1 MACKFLIVDVTVS
14 DLTAADDGVVYFR
27 FIECGDVL
35 GDTTEIG
42 YTSGR
47 SDFDTGYCMDV
58 TAGPSSYEAF
68 ILVGGV
74 ETTPTGGSGITE
86 GAFCSGSAPVEVPSV
101 IVPPPYGKKYTLS
114 AAGKS
119 GHTFTAEIWEKEYTG
134 ATYQI
139 NTSTNP
145 FVLDC
150 LASGD
155 DPFQPV
161 LPTTFTIRAD
171 FTEFAGPW
179 PDFLSTDDRKYHVK
193 FYASGTTYL
202 LWQGFILMD
211 TITLPFTTGSQ
222 IVDIICVDALAL
234 LKSVNY
240 LPGVPLLTSTE
251 SIVKTINNCLAYLL
265 YPSGYKLN
273 FAVNY
278 YTSQLSDLTSALRQV
293 YVTQCNWQTNSDAY
307 TNCYDILEII
317 MTAFG
322 AQLYQSGGEWWVTSV
337 NERASNTIRVFQTDQ
352 NTSTDVAYTK
362 SINYT
367 IQPYINDSLTPF
379 YFVNNEQTKILS
391 KGFTIV
397 DVNGDVSYCYN
408 KLVNADFAKLSN
420 PTGSAPDGTP
430 DNWTTAIGT
439 GGSVTKNI
447 VTGITGLDLDAG
459 STNTTLL
466 STPVFIDEFDKVNL
480 TFDAYGGG
488 SGTTFLHIEIKIDVG
503 GGNFYKYGKSA
514 TGEPEWLYNPSSSA
528 GAYRI
533 VVASSATPQRYN
545 IESIGAPA
553 SGSLEISYR
562 FGFAVSGA
570 HTSGFFANSRL
581 TFESLYTNVSYKNL
595 NTASAYKKEV
605 TVKLGAYTALGVVV
619 SRSQSQSLLTQS
631 NNGLINWVRYGD
643 SSVSYSTLAI
653 LLLSQYYNIFSKPR
667 VNLSFT
673 QYNVFNQS
681 GNYFIGLVNSFAVT
695 DPSGTIS
702 VNAFKYILGACSIDY
717 VANTIS
723 GTGLQVANAN
733 LSFTTIQTLTPNK

>member
-27 FIECGDVL
+27 FIECGAAF
-35 GDTTEIG
+35 GETTEIG

-86 GAFCSGSAPVEVPSV
+86 GATCSGSDPVEVPTV

-114 AAGKS
+114 AVGKS

-155 DPFQPV
+155 DPFQPI

-179 PDFLSTDDRKYHVK
+179 PDFLSTDDRKYHVR
-193 FYASGTTYL
+193 FYAQGTTYL
-202 LWQGFILMD
+202 LWKGFILMD
-211 TITLPFTTGSQ
+211 TISLPFTTGRQ

-240 LPGVPLLTSTE
+240 IPGVALLTSTE
-251 SIVKTINNCLAYLL
+251 TLLQTINNCLAYLL
-265 YPSGYKLN
+265 YPGGYKLN
-273 FAVNY
+273 FGTNY
-278 YTSQLSDLTSALRQV
+278 YTSAMADTNNSFRQI
-293 YVTQCNWQTNSDAY
+293 YVTQCNWQDDSDSY
-307 TNCYDILEII
+307 LSCYDILEII

-337 NERASNTIRVFQTDQ
+337 NERTNSTLRIFQTDQ
-352 NTSTDVAYTK
+352 NSAADVQYNK
-362 SINYT
+362 SIGYT
-367 IQPYINDSLTPF
+367 IQPYLNNVSTPF
-379 YFVNNEQTKILS
+379 YFINNEQVKTLS
-391 KGFTIV
+391 KGFQIV
-397 DVNGDVSYCYN
+397 EVNGDVNYCYN
-408 KLVNADFAKLSN
+408 KLINGDFAKLSN
-420 PTGSAPDGTP
+420 ITVPAPNGTP

-447 VTGITGLDLDAG
+447 VSGITGLALDSG
-459 STNTTLL
+459 TTNTTLL
-466 STPVFIDEFDKVNL
+466 STPVLIDEFDKVNL
-480 TFDAYGGG
+480 TFQAYKGNN
-488 SGTTFLHIEIKIDVG
+488 SFLHIEIKIDVG
-503 GGNFYKYGKSA
+503 GGNFYKYGKA
-514 TGEPEWLYNPSSSA
+514 LGAEPAWLYNPSTSA
-528 GAYRI
+528 GAYRYE
-533 VVASSATPQRYN
+533 VGASATPQPVT
-545 IESIGAPA
+545 IETVGAPA
-553 SGSLEISYR
+553 SGTLEISFR
-562 FGFAVSGA
+562 VGFQVSGA
-570 HTSGFFANSRL
+570 ATQAFFANARL
-581 TFESLYTNVSYKNL
+581 TFQSLYTKAAYKNF
-595 NTASAYKKEV
+595 NSSSPYKKEV
-605 TVKLGAYTALGVVV
+605 SVKLGAYTVLGVVI
-619 SRSQSQSLLTQS
+619 SRSQSQSLLTVS
-631 NNGLINWVRYGD
+631 NNGLINWTRYGD
-643 SSVSYSTLAI
+643 SSVTYSNLAL
-653 LLLSQYYNIFSKPR
+653 LLLSQYFNIFSKPR

-702 VNAFKYILGACSIDY
+702 VNAFKYILGACTIDY
-717 VANTIS
+717 VNNTIS
-723 GTGLQVANAN
+723 GTGLQVANTN
-733 LSFTTIQTLTPNK
+733 LTYTTDINLTLNK

>member
-1 MACKFLIVDVTVS
+1 MACKLLIVDVTVS

-27 FIECGDVL
+27 FIECGASF

-47 SDFDTGYCMDV
+47 TDFNTGYCMDV

-86 GAFCSGSAPVEVPSV
+86 GDTCSGSDPVEVPSV

-114 AAGKS
+114 ASGKS

-134 ATYQI
+134 ATYEI

-171 FTEFAGPW
+171 FTEFTGPW
-179 PDFLSTDDRKYHVK
+179 PDFLTTDDRKYHVR
-193 FYASGTTYL
+193 FYASGTSYL
-202 LWQGFILMD
+202 LWKGFILMD
-211 TITLPFTTGSQ
+211 TISLPFTTGRQ

-251 SIVKTINNCLAYLL
+251 TILQTINNCLAYLL
-265 YPSGYKLN
+265 YPGGYKLN
-273 FAVNY
+273 FGVNY
-278 YTSQLSDLTSALRQV
+278 YTSTMYDTYNAMRQI
-293 YVTQCNWQTNSDAY
+293 YVTQCNWQNNSDAY
-307 TNCYDILEII
+307 LSCYDILEII

-337 NERASNTIRVFQTDQ
+337 NERASDTLRVFQTDQ
-352 NTSTDVAYTK
+352 NSVADTFYNK
-362 SINYT
+362 SIGYS
-367 IQPYINDSLTPF
+367 ILPYQSDSITPF
-379 YFVNNEQTKILS
+379 YFINNEQTKILS
-391 KGFTIV
+391 KGFPV
-397 DVNGDVSYCYN
+397 LEVNGDLSYCYN
-408 KLVNADFAKLSN
+408 KLINGDFAKLSN

-439 GGSVTKNI
+439 GGSVTGDIAN
-447 VTGITGLDLDAG
+447 GIRGLSLDSG
-459 STNTTLL
+459 TTNTTLI
-466 STPVFIDEFDKVNL
+466 STPVLIDEFDKVNL
-480 TFDAYGGG
+480 TFQAYKGNN
-488 SGTTFLHIEIKIDVG
+488 SFLHIELKIDVG
-503 GGNFYKYGKSA
+503 GGNFWKYGKA
-514 TGEPEWLYNPSSSA
+514 VGAEPAWLYNPSA
-528 GAYRI
+528 ANGAYRYE
-533 VVASSATPQRYN
+533 VEASATPQPVT
-545 IESIGAPA
+545 IETVGAPA
-553 SGSLEISYR
+553 SGTLEISFR
-562 FGFAVSGA
+562 VGFAVGGA
-570 HTSGFFANSRL
+570 ATQAFFANARL
-581 TFESLYTNVSYKNL
+581 TFESLYTKVALYNYS
-595 NTASAYKKEV
+595 TASPYKKEV
-605 TVKLGAYTALGVVV
+605 SVKLGAYTALGAVV
-619 SRSQSQSLLTQS
+619 SRSQSQALLSATDA
-631 NNGLINWVRYGD
+631 GLVTWNRYGD
-643 SSVSYSTLAI
+643 ATTYNTLAY

-702 VNAFKYILGACSIDY
+702 VNAFKYILGACTIDY
-717 VANTIS
+717 VQNTIS
-723 GTGLQVANAN
+723 GTGLQVSNAI
-733 LSFTTIQTLTPNK
+733 LPFTLNITLTPNK

>member
-14 DLTAADDGVVYFR
+14 DLTDADDGVVYFR
-27 FIECGDVL
+27 FIECGAAF
-35 GDTTEIG
+35 GETTEIG

-86 GAFCSGSAPVEVPSV
+86 GATCSGSAPVEVPSV

-114 AAGKS
+114 ASGKS

-134 ATYQI
+134 ATYEI

-171 FTEFAGPW
+171 FTEFTGPW
-179 PDFLSTDDRKYHVK
+179 PDFLTTDDRKYHVR

-202 LWQGFILMD
+202 LWKGFILMD
-211 TITLPFTTGSQ
+211 TISLPFTTGRQ

-251 SIVKTINNCLAYLL
+251 TILQTINNCLAYLL
-265 YPSGYKLN
+265 YPGGYKLN
-273 FAVNY
+273 FGVNY
-278 YTSQLSDLTSALRQV
+278 YTSTMYDTYNAMRQI
-293 YVTQCNWQTNSDAY
+293 YVTQCNWQNNSDAY
-307 TNCYDILEII
+307 LSCYDILEII

-337 NERASNTIRVFQTDQ
+337 NERASDTLRVFQTDQ
-352 NTSTDVAYTK
+352 NSIADTFLTK
-362 SINYT
+362 SIGYS
-367 IQPYINDSLTPF
+367 IQPYQNEVSTPF

-391 KGFTIV
+391 KGFPV
-397 DVNGDVSYCYN
+397 VEVNGDLSYCYN
-408 KLVNADFAKLSN
+408 KLINGDFAKLSN

-439 GGSVTKNI
+439 GGSVTENI
-447 VTGITGLDLDAG
+447 VSGITGLDLDSG
-459 STNTTLL
+459 TTNTTLL
-466 STPVFIDEFDKVNL
+466 STPVLIDEFDKVNL
-480 TFDAYGGG
+480 SFEAYKGNNA
-488 SGTTFLHIEIKIDVG
+488 FLHIELKIDVG
-503 GGNFYKYGKSA
+503 GGNFWKYGKA
-514 TGEPEWLYNPSSSA
+514 VGAEPAWLYNPSTA
-528 GAYRI
+528 NGAYRYE
-533 VVASSATPQRYN
+533 VEASSTPQRVT
-545 IESIGAPA
+545 IDTVGAPA
-553 SGSLEISYR
+553 SGTLEISFR
-562 FGFAVSGA
+562 TGFQVSGA
-570 HTSGFFANSRL
+570 ANTAFFANARL
-581 TFESLYTNVSYKNL
+581 TFESLYTKVAYYNYS
-595 NTASAYKKEV
+595 TASPYKKEV
-605 TVKLGAYTALGVVV
+605 NVKLGAYTALGAVV
-619 SRSQSQSLLTQS
+619 SRSQSQALLSAT
-631 NNGLINWVRYGD
+631 NAGLVTWNRYGD
-643 SSVSYSTLAI
+643 ATTYNTLAY

-702 VNAFKYILGACSIDY
+702 VNAFKYILGACTIDY
-717 VANTIS
+717 IENTIS
-723 GTGLQVANAN
+723 GTGLQVSNAILPYTLN
-733 LSFTTIQTLTPNK
+733 QTLTPNK